1 MPSGRLPRGAKKQK
15 KRATMRLVYV
25 DFWSALKMSFLVSI
39 IVGGITVL
47 LGLLI
52 WAGLERFG
60 VVGAVTSFLDD
71 IAGSQG
77 AALVAGLT
85 FPNVMTFT
93 LVVAVLEIIVV
104 SALGAIFAALFN
116 LAVHVVGGWKVTFGS
131 D

>member
-1 MPSGRLPRGAKKQK
+1 MPPKDKPKNR
-15 KRATMRLVYV
+15 RATMRLVYI

-39 IVGGITVL
+39 IVAAITVL
-47 LGLLI
+47 LSLI
-52 WAGLERFG
+52 VWSLMERFG
-60 VVGAVTSFLDD
+60 VVASASGFLED
-71 IAGSQG
+71 IAGTQG
-77 AALVAGLT
+77 ANLVAGLT

-93 LVVAVLEIIVV
+93 LVVALLEVIVV

>member
-1 MPSGRLPRGAKKQK
+1 MPPKGKPKNR
-15 KRATMRLVYV
+15 RATMRLVYI

-39 IVGGITVL
+39 IVAAITVVL
-47 LGLLI
+47 SLI
-52 WAGLERFG
+52 VWSLMERFG
-60 VVGAVTSFLDD
+60 VVASASAFLED
-71 IAGSQG
+71 IAGAQG
-77 AALVAGLT
+77 ANLVAGLT

-93 LVVAVLEIIVV
+93 LVVALLEVIVV

>member
-1 MPSGRLPRGAKKQK
+1 MASRGNKQK
-15 KRATMRLVYV
+15 KRATMRLVYI

-39 IVGGITVL
+39 IVAAITVAVGLGVWWL
-47 LGLLI
+47 LD
-52 WAGLERFG
+52 RFG
-60 VVGAVTSFLDD
+60 VVGTVGNFLEDV
-71 IAGSQG
+71 AGDQG

-85 FPNVMTFT
+85 FSNVMTFT
-93 LVVAVLEIIVV
+93 LVVALLEVIVV

>member
-1 MPSGRLPRGAKKQK
+1 MPPRASAQR
-15 KRATMRLVYV
+15 KRATMRLVYI

-39 IVGGITVL
+39 IVAAITVL
-47 LGLLI
+47 ISLLV
-52 WAGLERFG
+52 WSLMERTG
-60 VVGAVTSFLDD
+60 IVGTVSSFLED
-71 IAGSQG
+71 IAGAQG
-77 AALVAGLT
+77 AGLVAGLT

-93 LVVAVLEIIVV
+93 LVVALLEVIVV

>member
-1 MPSGRLPRGAKKQK
+1 MAARGSTQK
-15 KRATMRLVYV
+15 KRATMRLVYI

-39 IVGGITVL
+39 IVAAITVA
-47 LGLLI
+47 LGLGAWWL
-52 WAGLERFG
+52 LDRFG
-60 VVGAVTSFLDD
+60 IVGTVSAFLAD
-71 IAGSQG
+71 IAGDQG

-93 LVVAVLEIIVV
+93 LVVALLEVIVV

>member
-1 MPSGRLPRGAKKQK
+1 MPPKGKPKSR
-15 KRATMRLVYV
+15 RATMRLVYI

-39 IVGGITVL
+39 IVAAITVVL
-47 LGLLI
+47 SLI
-52 WAGLERFG
+52 VWSLMERFG
-60 VVGAVTSFLDD
+60 VVSAASGFLED
-71 IAGSQG
+71 IAGAQG
-77 AALVAGLT
+77 ANLVAGLT

-93 LVVAVLEIIVV
+93 LVVALLEVIVV

>member
-1 MPSGRLPRGAKKQK
+1 MAARGSTQK
-15 KRATMRLVYV
+15 KRATMRLVYI

-39 IVGGITVL
+39 IVAAITVA
-47 LGLLI
+47 LGLGAWWL
-52 WAGLERFG
+52 LDRFG
-60 VVGAVTSFLDD
+60 IVGTVSAFLAD
-71 IAGSQG
+71 IAGDQG

-85 FPNVMTFT
+85 FSNVMTFT
-93 LVVAVLEIIVV
+93 LVVALLEVIVV

>member
-1 MPSGRLPRGAKKQK
+1 MPPKGKPKNR
-15 KRATMRLVYV
+15 RATMRLVYI

-39 IVGGITVL
+39 IVAAITVVISL
-47 LGLLI
+47 LVWSLM
-52 WAGLERFG
+52 ERFG
-60 VVGAVTSFLDD
+60 VVSAASAFLED
-71 IAGSQG
+71 IAGAQG
-77 AALVAGLT
+77 ANLVSGLT

-93 LVVAVLEIIVV
+93 LVVALLEVIVV

>member
-1 MPSGRLPRGAKKQK
+1 MPPKGKPKNR
-15 KRATMRLVYV
+15 RATMRLVYI

-39 IVGGITVL
+39 IVAAITVAL
-47 LGLLI
+47 SLI
-52 WAGLERFG
+52 VWSLMERFG
-60 VVGAVTSFLDD
+60 VVASASGFLED
-71 IAGSQG
+71 IAGAQG
-77 AALVAGLT
+77 ANLVAGLT

-93 LVVAVLEIIVV
+93 LVVALLEVIVV

>member
-1 MPSGRLPRGAKKQK
+1 MPSGRLPRGTKQK

-47 LGLLI
+47 LGLLL
-52 WAGLERFG
+52 WAALDRFG
-60 VVGAVTSFLDD
+60 VVGAVTSFLED

-77 AALVAGLT
+77 VALVAGLT

-93 LVVAVLEIIVV
+93 VVVAVLEIIVV
-104 SALGAIFAALFN
+104 SALGAISAALFN

>member
-1 MPSGRLPRGAKKQK
+1 MPSRGKKK
-15 KRATMRLVYV
+15 ARRATMRLVYV

-39 IVGGITVL
+39 IVAAITVV
-47 LGLLI
+47 LGLLL
-52 WAGLERFG
+52 WAGLEKF
-60 VVGAVTSFLDD
+60 GAVAAASSFLES
-71 IAGSQG
+71 IAGAQG

-93 LVVAVLEIIVV
+93 LVVAVLEVIVV

>member
-1 MPSGRLPRGAKKQK
+1 MPSGRLPRGTKQK

-47 LGLLI
+47 LGLLL
-52 WAGLERFG
+52 WAALDRFG
-60 VVGAVTSFLDD
+60 VVGAVTSFLED

-77 AALVAGLT
+77 AALVAGIT

-93 LVVAVLEIIVV
+93 VVVAVLEIIVV
-104 SALGAIFAALFN
+104 SALGAISAALFN

>member
-1 MPSGRLPRGAKKQK
+1 MPSKVKAKKR
-15 KRATMRLVYV
+15 RATMRLVYI

-39 IVGGITVL
+39 IVAAITVVISL
-47 LGLLI
+47 LVWSLM
-52 WAGLERFG
+52 ERSG
-60 VVGAVTSFLDD
+60 VVSAASGFLED
-71 IAGSQG
+71 IAGAQG
-77 AALVAGLT
+77 ANLVSGLT

-93 LVVAVLEIIVV
+93 LVVALLEVIVV

>member
-1 MPSGRLPRGAKKQK
+1 MPPKGKPKNR
-15 KRATMRLVYV
+15 RARMRLVYI

-39 IVGGITVL
+39 IVAAITVVL
-47 LGLLI
+47 SLI
-52 WAGLERFG
+52 VWSLMERFG
-60 VVGAVTSFLDD
+60 VVSAASGFLED
-71 IAGSQG
+71 IAGAQG
-77 AALVAGLT
+77 ANLVAGLT

-93 LVVAVLEIIVV
+93 LVVALLEVIVV

>member
-1 MPSGRLPRGAKKQK
+1 MPPKGKPKNR
-15 KRATMRLVYV
+15 RATMRLVYL

-39 IVGGITVL
+39 IVAAITVVL
-47 LGLLI
+47 SLI
-52 WAGLERFG
+52 VWSLMERFG
-60 VVGAVTSFLDD
+60 VVSAASAFLED
-71 IAGSQG
+71 IAGAQG
-77 AALVAGLT
+77 ANLVAGLT

-93 LVVAVLEIIVV
+93 LVVALLEVIVV

>member
-1 MPSGRLPRGAKKQK
+1 MPSRGKAQRR
-15 KRATMRLVYV
+15 RATMRLVYV

-39 IVGGITVL
+39 IVAAITVVASL
-47 LGLLI
+47 LLWSLLD
-52 WAGLERFG
+52 RFG
-60 VVGAVTSFLDD
+60 VVASASTFLED
-71 IAGSQG
+71 IAGAQG
-77 AALVAGLT
+77 ANLVAGLT

-93 LVVAVLEIIVV
+93 LVVALLEVIVV

>member
-1 MPSGRLPRGAKKQK
+1 MPSGRLPRGTKQK

-47 LGLLI
+47 LGLLL
-52 WAGLERFG
+52 WAALDRFG
-60 VVGAVTSFLDD
+60 VVGAVTSFLED

-93 LVVAVLEIIVV
+93 VVVAVLEIIVV
-104 SALGAIFAALFN
+104 SALGAIAAGLFN
-116 LAVHVVGGWKVTFGS
+116 LAVHLVGGWKVTFGS

>member
-1 MPSGRLPRGAKKQK
+1 MPSGRLPRGRKQK

-47 LGLLI
+47 LGLLL
-52 WAGLERFG
+52 WAALDRFG
-60 VVGAVTSFLDD
+60 VVGAVTSFLED

-85 FPNVMTFT
+85 FSNVMTFT
-93 LVVAVLEIIVV
+93 VVVAVLEIIVV
-104 SALGAIFAALFN
+104 SALGAISAALFN